1 MVAKSGKSC
10 SLACGYSLKTS
21 LLCLKSLL
29 KLINEL
35 HAEFKLVFN
44 KSGSKMNSVLQ
55 ILTAMTA
62 TPKFM

>member
-1 MVAKSGKSC
+1 MLS
-10 SLACGYSLKTS
+10 CGYSLKTS

-35 HAEFKLVFN
+35 HVEFKLVFN
-44 KSGSKMNSVLQ
+44 KSGTKKNSVLQ
-55 ILTAMTA
+55 IMTA